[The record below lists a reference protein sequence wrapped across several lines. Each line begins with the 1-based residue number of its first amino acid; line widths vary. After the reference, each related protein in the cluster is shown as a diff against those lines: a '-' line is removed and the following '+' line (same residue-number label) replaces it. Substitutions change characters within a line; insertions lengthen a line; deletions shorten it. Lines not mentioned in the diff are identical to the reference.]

1 MSKKVYL
8 VISGPSGS
16 GKTTVAE
23 ALLKADASLTRL
35 VTNTSRSPRPG
46 EVDGRDY
53 HFLSRE
59 EFIARRDQG
68 EFFEW
73 AETYGNFY
81 GSSRRELEK
90 LWRDHRVVL
99 GILDIVGV
107 RAVRAAIPECVTV
120 YVTPGSLDELRGRL
134 EARPGSTPEDVARRF
149 GKAQEEMASA
159 GREFDHRVVNADG
172 KLDEAVAEL
181 RRIIDASA

>member
-1 MSKKVYL
+1 MSQKVYL

-23 ALLKADASLTRL
+23 ALLKEDASLTRL
-35 VTNTSRSPRPG
+35 VTNTTRPPRPG

-59 EFIARRDQG
+59 EFLARREMGD
-68 EFFEW
+68 FFEW

-81 GSSRRELEK
+81 GSSRRDLEK
-90 LWRDHRVVL
+90 LFRSHRVVI
-99 GILDIVGV
+99 GILDLVGL
-107 RAVRAAIPECVTV
+107 RAAKAAIPECETIYIV
-120 YVTPGSLDELRGRL
+120 PGSLEELKRRL

-149 GKAQEEMASA
+149 GKAQEEMSSV
-159 GREFDHRVVNADG
+159 GKEIDHKVVNADG
-172 KLDEAVAEL
+172 ALDQAVAGV
-181 RRIIDASA
+181 RRIIDATA

>member
-23 ALLKADASLTRL
+23 ALLKDDASLTRL
-35 VTNTSRSPRPG
+35 VTNTTRAPRPG
-46 EVDGRDY
+46 EVNGRDY

-59 EFIARRDQG
+59 EFISRRDQG
-68 EFFEW
+68 DLFEW

-81 GSSRRELEK
+81 GSSRRDLEK
-90 LWRDHRVVL
+90 LWRKHPVVL
-99 GILDIVGV
+99 GVLDIVGV
-107 RAVRAAIPECVTV
+107 RAAKAGIPECIAV
-120 YVTPGSLDELRGRL
+120 YITPGSPEELKKRL

-159 GREFDHRVVNADG
+159 GQEFDYRVVNADG
-172 KLDEAVAEL
+172 KLDQAVAEL
-181 RRIIDASA
+181 RRIIAASA